1 MKKFQTMMAVVLVAL
16 AAFVVTSCGSDD
28 DKDNNNRY
36 TFETS
41 LKIDEPGNLTKEE
54 CEALIMQC
62 KQKSSTSDRANDAA
76 AEQATQYVAETIA
89 EGFEL
94 DKAQGL
100 YGDAVMTCTVECK
113 RVSNNQR
120 VAIYYVTYNKGDI
133 TITNGKN

>member
-28 DKDNNNRY
+28 DKDNNRY

-76 AEQATQYVAETIA
+76 AEQATQYIAEQIA
-89 EGFEL
+89 EGFYI
-94 DKAQGL
+94 DKAQDL

-120 VAIYYVTYNKGDI
+120 VAVYYVTYNKGDI
-133 TITNGKN
+133 SVTNGKN

>member
-1 MKKFQTMMAVVLVAL
+1 MKKFQAMMAVVLVAL

-28 DKDNNNRY
+28 DKDNNYRY
-36 TFETS
+36 TIETS
-41 LKIDEPGNLTKEE
+41 LKIDEPGKLTPAQ

-76 AEQATQYVAETIA
+76 AEQATQYAAELIA
-89 EGFEL
+89 EAFQL
-94 DKAQGL
+94 DKEQDL

-120 VAIYYVTYNKGDI
+120 VAIYYVTYNKGVI
-133 TITNGKN
+133 TTTNGKN

>member
-1 MKKFQTMMAVVLVAL
+1 MKKFQAMMAVVLVAL

-28 DKDNNNRY
+28 DKDNNRY
-36 TFETS
+36 TIETS

-62 KQKSSTSDRANDAA
+62 KQKSSTSDRANDDA
-76 AEQATQYVAETIA
+76 AEKATQYAAELIA
-89 EGFEL
+89 EGFEI

-120 VAIYYVTYNKGDI
+120 VAIYYVTYNKGVI
-133 TITNGKN
+133 TTTNGKN